1 MRKSTLAI
9 TGELGIIVVKGQDG
23 SEGMFFSVSVI
34 LNMKALTL
42 GNLAARF
49 QCGHQVNDTVSVASN
64 AISWNS
70 IDLVIRKVTTSSS
83 FAWPARAD
91 ETRLVFEG
99 PAAQQQQTIDPQQFG
114 TTEGFRLALE
124 AIHKALTE
132 TQSVVRLI
140 VPQTQG
146 YIARSD
152 IVPLRLL
159 DCPLVTNV
167 LVFAR
172 PLQYFDGRGCDIE
185 VLQDV
190 PKVFASSAGGML
202 LRTAGCTSPGALAS
216 LLADL
221 DVELSDRLS
230 FSWIS
235 MLETKRKT
243 LALVEGGRR
252 PPDRGGNGETVY
264 KAAEALGIDM
274 IVLDNPGHWLDGPRW
289 GRWCRE
295 FIPVECTEQSDHVF
309 TARVVDA
316 IRAWGGNLD
325 GLVTFCDHYQV
336 PIAAAAMEL
345 GLPTY
350 SPEIFNNIT
359 NKFELSVSEGRPTH
373 RASTFEEA
381 AHIVRE
387 NQLEFPL
394 IIKPSLMGFQSEG
407 VYRVGNLEEIDAGM
421 QATDTERHG
430 LEFVIEKYCDA
441 PEVDANFVLCDGEV
455 LFFEAS
461 DEFPKGADVNAQV
474 TGSRLGTFLELGN
487 ILPSALPAKERA
499 VIRDSLHQSLLR
511 EGLPDGI
518 YHLEARVQNS
528 TMEYTA
534 QDNVLD
540 LTQRPVPTEK
550 EKQPLAWLLE
560 INPRPPGIQAADAI
574 KHTYGVDYWGL
585 ALLFP
590 LQDRQ
595 RIRQLSHPFAQ
606 GSQYWCYM
614 VFLPVEKGGIC
625 QSDDPCLELFSRR
638 PDLRAHVSWWCT
650 FWTKGQRVPDPSEG
664 RNTWIA
670 HINVF
675 SRTSR
680 AHALEIGETVRK
692 VFRYSIV

>member
-1 MRKSTLAI
+1 M
-9 TGELGIIVVKGQDG
+9 
-23 SEGMFFSVSVI
+23 
-34 LNMKALTL
+34 N
-42 GNLAARF
+42 N
-49 QCGHQVNDTVSVASN
+49 TVSVASN
-64 AISWNS
+64 AISWHS
-70 IDLVIRKVTTSSS
+70 IDLVFHKVSASSS
-83 FAWPARAD
+83 FSWPANTD
-91 ETRLVFEG
+91 ETCVVFEG
-99 PAAQQQQTIDPQQFG
+99 PDAQQQTVDPKRFG
-114 TTEGFRLALE
+114 TAEGFRLVLDGLSE
-124 AIHKALTE
+124 AITSS
-132 TQSVVRLI
+132 QSVVRLI
-140 VPQTQG
+140 LPQTRG

-159 DCPLVTNV
+159 DCPLVTTV
-167 LVFAR
+167 LALAK
-172 PLQYFDGRGCDIE
+172 PLQYFDGRSCDIE
-185 VLQDV
+185 TLHDV
-190 PKVFASSAGGML
+190 PKAFSSSAGGML
-202 LRTAGCTSPGALAS
+202 LRTDNFTSPRALAS

-221 DVELSDRLS
+221 DVELRDRLS
-230 FSWIS
+230 FPWLS
-235 MLETKRKT
+235 MQEPKRKT

-252 PPDRGGNGETVY
+252 PPGRGGNGETVY

-289 GRWCRE
+289 GHWCKK

-316 IRAWGGNLD
+316 IRAWGGHLD
-325 GLVTFCDHYQV
+325 GLVTFCDHYKV

-350 SPEIFNNIT
+350 SPEIFDNIT
-359 NKFELSVSEGRPTH
+359 NKFKLSVSEGRPTH
-373 RASTFEEA
+373 RASTFEQA
-381 AHIVRE
+381 ARIVRE
-387 NQLEFPL
+387 NHLEFPL

-407 VYRVGNLEEIDAGM
+407 VYRVENLEQIEAGM

-430 LEFVIEKYCDA
+430 LEFVIEKYCDG
-441 PEVDANFVLCDGEV
+441 PEVDANFVLCDGEL

-461 DEFPKGADVNAQV
+461 DEFPKGADANGQE
-474 TGSRLGTFLELGN
+474 TGSSLGTFLELGN
-487 ILPSALPAKERA
+487 VLPSGLPAKESA

-528 TMEYTA
+528 SVEYTI

-540 LTQRPVPTEK
+540 LTQRPVPAEK
-550 EKQPLAWLLE
+550 EKQPSAWLLE
-560 INPRPPGIQAADAI
+560 INPRPPGIQASDAI

-595 RIRQLSHPFAQ
+595 RVRQLSHPFAR
-606 GSQYWCYM
+606 GSQYWCQM
-614 VFLPVEKGGIC
+614 VFLPVVKGGIC

-664 RNTWIA
+664 RNTWVA

-680 AHALEIGETVRK
+680 AHALEIGETVRRE
-692 VFRYSIV
+692 FRYSII